1 MSCIDLEPETKIE
14 TSELIFCN
22 QALGIW
28 QLMIEDEVVAYV
40 LQSNLQTKCSGG
52 YVSGFLNT
60 KINKKHETAI
70 LLRTDCLSVIEY
82 KGAGFLA
89 ISNILSEPMTVI
101 MEEQ

>member
-1 MSCIDLEPETKIE
+1 
-14 TSELIFCN
+14 
-22 QALGIW
+22 
-28 QLMIEDEVVAYV
+28 MIEDEVVAYV
-40 LQSNLQTKCSGG
+40 LQSNLQAKCSGG

-70 LLRTDCLSVIEY
+70 LLKTDCLSVIEY

-89 ISNILSEPMTVI
+89 ISNVLSEPMIVI